1 MFSTISIRWEIKDA
15 EDWDKEAKYRLQ
27 TSSYTYPLNNSPLLS
42 AILFFL
48 FFHGSVQI
56 PPFIWLV
63 CMAHFTLCMFSNV
76 CCCFLFYI
84 YGLFSQAMF
93 QSLGWG
99 GGSSFFYHSLF
110 LEDAHFPLM
119 TIMMAMMMEKHLSML
134 FPHFFIFSS
143 YLLLQW
149 NCSRAPGCCSQM
161 SLLLSVTSDTADNF
175 LLPVKSAFLGF
186 CDYVFLEFLPS
197 LWTLQLRLGY
207 THLKGS
213 SLHSW

>member
-1 MFSTISIRWEIKDA
+1 MDLCRSPPSS
-15 EDWDKEAKYRLQ
+15 DWCVWLIL
-27 TSSYTYPLNNSPLLS
+27 PS
-42 AILFFL
+42 A
-48 FFHGSVQI
+48 
-56 PPFIWLV
+56 
-63 CMAHFTLCMFSNV
+63 
-76 CCCFLFYI
+76 CFLTCAAVFCFIFMVYFPKRCSNPLV
-84 YGLFSQAMF
+84 G
-93 QSLGWG
+93 G